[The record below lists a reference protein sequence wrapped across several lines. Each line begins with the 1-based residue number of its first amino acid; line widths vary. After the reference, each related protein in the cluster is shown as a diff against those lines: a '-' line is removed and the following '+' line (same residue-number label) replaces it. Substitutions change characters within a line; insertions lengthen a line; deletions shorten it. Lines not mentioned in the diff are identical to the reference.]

1 MIPADKTSK
10 KGPRKEPPFV
20 RFWKHVQIGVG
31 DCWLWIG
38 AISTAGYPKFA
49 VNTGSPTKFVDGH
62 RYSYLI
68 HNGSIQAG
76 NVVMHLCNNK
86 WCVRPSHLRE
96 GTSKEN
102 HAQARRDGL
111 LDCPPIVPGGKR
123 GGSKLTPAKVR
134 KLRKLHSDGAGYRP
148 LAKIFGISKT
158 QAGRV
163 VRRESWGHVS

>member
-49 VNTGSPTKFVDGH
+49 VNTGES
-62 RYSYLI
+62 
-68 HNGSIQAG
+68 
-76 NVVMHLCNNK
+76 
-86 WCVRPSHLRE
+86 
-96 GTSKEN
+96 
-102 HAQARRDGL
+102 
-111 LDCPPIVPGGKR
+111 
-123 GGSKLTPAKVR
+123 